1 MDFPYALLGLATSLG
16 ALLGAPAA
24 ANPTLLFDAGD
35 RQGAR
40 ARGRLPALA
49 SGLADQADDRLC
61 RPSAPSH
68 AGELALDSPIKV
80 TKHAAAEPPS
90 KMGFKPGSVMTLDNA
105 LKMMLVKS
113 ANDIAMAVGENV
125 GGSRGGFRRR
135 A

>member
-1 MDFPYALLGLATSLG
+1 MTAYVTF
-16 ALLGAPAA
+16 
-24 ANPTLLFDAGD
+24 
-35 RQGAR
+35 R
-40 ARGRLPALA
+40 AVA
-49 SGLADQADDRLC
+49 
-61 RPSAPSH
+61 

-125 GGSRGGFRRR
+125 GGSEAGLRR
-135 A
+135 AHERRGARGSA